1 MGPSGDEIDSRTRE
15 TREQIDE
22 QPAESNAARY
32 GTIAAVVV
40 GAVVIA
46 TASVL
51 IYRRYKRPGRREQLR
66 RMLVEAFV
74 DLPDMLRELPDELAR
89 KIREPLPPI
98 KVVVNPETGARVRG
112 ALESMIRRVRD

>member
-1 MGPSGDEIDSRTRE
+1 M
-15 TREQIDE
+15 
-22 QPAESNAARY
+22 A
-32 GTIAAVVV
+32 V
-40 GAVVIA
+40 GAVLIA

-74 DLPDMLRELPDELAR
+74 DLPDMLRELPDEVAR
-89 KIREPLPPI
+89 KIKEPLPSI
-98 KVVVNPETGARVRG
+98 KVVVNPETGAKVRG